1 MKSNPKPITVTYHL
15 EAGAGA
21 EGYETVYIIP
31 NGRIFQLEKS
41 EVDFPSGTAFELL
54 LALNHGIHQVAPA
67 EGKWRG
73 DGFAV
78 TDYTRY
84 RWLSDEKVLLYYKNL
99 NTTMARKA
107 QVTISGLLE

>member
-1 MKSNPKPITVTYHL
+1 LKKSNSRITVTYHL

-21 EGYETVYIIP
+21 EGYETIYTIP
-31 NGRIFQLEKS
+31 KGRIFQLEKS
-41 EVDFPSGTAFELL
+41 EVDFPSGVAFELL
-54 LALNHGIHQVAPA
+54 LALNHGIHQVAPV

-78 TDYTRY
+78 TDHTRY
-84 RWLSDEKVLLYYKNL
+84 KWLSDEKVLLYYKNL
-99 NTTMARKA
+99 NTTTARKA